1 MIDTEKIYTCKY
13 DRVFKE
19 IFAKEENKDILIKL
33 LESIL
38 KVKIEKVEY
47 LNLERNVDN
56 INVARKHLD
65 LFLKTDVGKIQVEV
79 NATDK
84 DYVKPRNMAY
94 LCDIYSH
101 HTLKGEAYNEETMMI
116 QINFSYGINI
126 EEYVREY
133 RIQDNIVNMYVK
145 NFVIYELNMDKYIDI
160 WYNKDEKEINK
171 NKYLLMLNLELKD
184 LENLS
189 CKDRVV
195 LKYMSELERVNQN
208 PEFRE
213 YMSAEEDNR
222 KIQNSLRIQ
231 AIKEG
236 RAEGHAEGHAEGL
249 QQGSYQS
256 KIQIAKNML
265 EENMDIN
272 LISKLTGLKVEE
284 INSIK

>member
-1 MIDTEKIYTCKY
+1 
-13 DRVFKE
+13 
-19 IFAKEENKDILIKL
+19 
-33 LESIL
+33 
-38 KVKIEKVEY
+38 
-47 LNLERNVDN
+47 
-56 INVARKHLD
+56 
-65 LFLKTDVGKIQVEV
+65 
-79 NATDK
+79 
-84 DYVKPRNMAY
+84 
-94 LCDIYSH
+94 
-101 HTLKGEAYNEETMMI
+101 MI

-133 RIQDNIVNMYVK
+133 RIQDNIGNMYVK
-145 NFVIYELNMDKYIDI
+145 NFIIYELNMDKYIDI

-189 CKDRVV
+189 YKDRVV

-236 RAEGHAEGHAEGL
+236 RAEGRAEVHAEGHAEGL